1 MTEWRFRTTWRGLLI
16 LQRRVRDLAVFGPT
30 VERVLKW
37 RDATAEDLAEYYRDL
52 HGRGQA

>member
-1 MTEWRFRTTWRGLLI
+1 MTEWRFRTNWRGLLI
-16 LQRRVRDLAVFGPT
+16 LQRRVPDLVAYGPT

-37 RDATAEDLAEYYRDL
+37 RDATSKDLAEYYRDL